1 MSCDQGRSGTMDKR
15 AIKRE
20 YKEAAV
26 AAGVYRVWN
35 KQRDRSLVGSSVNVN
50 AILNRHRTELRAG
63 GHRNREL
70 QSEWNEVGED
80 GFVFEVLDMLPPSD
94 KPGYD
99 VKGELRVLE
108 ELWLERLQ
116 PYGER
121 GYNVPPK

>member
-1 MSCDQGRSGTMDKR
+1 MDKR
-15 AIKRE
+15 EIKRE

-35 KQRDRSLVGSSVNVN
+35 KQRDRSLVGSNVNVN
-50 AILNRHRTELRAG
+50 AILNRHRAELRMG

-70 QSEWNEVGED
+70 QGDWNEIGED
-80 GFVFEVLDMLPPSD
+80 GFVFEVLDTLPAND

-99 VKGELRVLE
+99 VKGDLRVLE

-121 GYNVPPK
+121 GYNIPPK

>member
-1 MSCDQGRSGTMDKR
+1 
-15 AIKRE
+15 
-20 YKEAAV
+20 
-26 AAGVYRVWN
+26 
-35 KQRDRSLVGSSVNVN
+35 
-50 AILNRHRTELRAG
+50 
-63 GHRNREL
+63 L